1 MIVPM
6 KAFST
11 GVHVSN
17 TPMWEEKINPIRRK
31 LCKQEG
37 KLFRQESRCFSR
49 EEKDVEDNANEKKA
63 FSLWRHARLAD
74 EQQQLTNKQLFL

>member
-1 MIVPM
+1 MIMPM

-17 TPMWEEKINPIRRK
+17 TLMREEKVNLIRRK

-49 EEKDVEDNANEKKA
+49 EEDNANEKKA
-63 FSLWRHARLAD
+63 FSVWCHVRLAD
-74 EQQQLTNKQLFL
+74 EQQQLRYKQLFF